1 MTMENA
7 VGTRNP
13 RRPRAIG
20 YIRADISGDR
30 QPHHAHEIRLL
41 ARRQG
46 YNLVYVVR
54 LWQNSVPDPMNHV
67 LGIVRS
73 IDATALIVP
82 ELAHVD
88 NSPEPVCDICHLI
101 TVGPEQFWAKTGSR
115 PGDSTPERRRFPDR
129 HSDPGRWLSIADA
142 HRIMQAHKYCRALN
156 CPRKATALTRLV
168 EAGRLVP
175 ARLSP
180 RERAAER
187 GIPFPRSEP
196 AGMATTESPMV
207 LRRLLDGLGRI

>member
-7 VGTRNP
+7 IGVRNP

-20 YIRADISGDR
+20 YIRADISGDH
-30 QPHHAHEIRLL
+30 QPHHAHDIRPL

-46 YNLVYVVR
+46 YNLVYLVR
-54 LWQNSVPDPMNHV
+54 LWQNSVPNPMDHV
-67 LGIVRS
+67 LGIVRC

-88 NSPEPVCDICHLI
+88 NRPEPVCDTCHLI
-101 TVGPEQFWAKTGSR
+101 TVSPEQFWAKIGSR
-115 PGDSTPERRRFPDR
+115 PGGSAPEQRWFPDQ
-129 HSDPGRWLSIADA
+129 HSDPGRWLSIGDA
-142 HRIMQAHKYCRALN
+142 HRIMQMHKECRALN

-180 RERAAER
+180 RKRAAER
-187 GIPFPRSEP
+187 GIPFPRLEP
-196 AGMATTESPMV
+196 DGMMTTESPIV